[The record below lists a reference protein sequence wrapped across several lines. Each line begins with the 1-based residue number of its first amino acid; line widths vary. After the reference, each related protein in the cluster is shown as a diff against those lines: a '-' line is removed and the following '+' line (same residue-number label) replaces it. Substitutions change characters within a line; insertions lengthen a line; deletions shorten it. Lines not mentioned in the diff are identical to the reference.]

1 MAQGTCLT
9 TAILLMYFVWLWTSY
24 FYVIDWIII
33 QIFAYRFDFRCWKI
47 RRIYLYRRDLQRR
60 WSVCANLVELRMML
74 ILSANNSILKL
85 IQLIILT
92 LWTILYVNYI
102 TWDERLIIK
111 KCYSVIFPR
120 KNVECGHF
128 GLKSTNCRIFSK
140 AVLVK
145 FVVNVLH
152 ISARIITINQCLPL
166 IKAVVSIWYCH
177 RKFNIVSAKIF
188 HVKYGWSSTPV
199 KSSQKCSR
207 LCPFIS
213 IVWAIKSAAQ

>member
-111 KCYSVIFPR
+111 KMLLGDFST
-120 KNVECGHF
+120 KKCGMRPF
-128 GLKSTNCRIFSK
+128 RLK
-140 AVLVK
+140 
-145 FVVNVLH
+145 
-152 ISARIITINQCLPL
+152 IN
-166 IKAVVSIWYCH
+166 
-177 RKFNIVSAKIF
+177 
-188 HVKYGWSSTPV
+188 
-199 KSSQKCSR
+199 
-207 LCPFIS
+207 
-213 IVWAIKSAAQ
+213 